1 MKNLI
6 LSMNYFREMK
16 LFEKKAGIIFPA
28 KDPIPTTFQKIQQGD
43 PLSENGHVGVI
54 VKATQQK

>member
-1 MKNLI
+1 
-6 LSMNYFREMK
+6 MNYFREMK